1 MRFIRF
7 AVLFSML
14 LTITYTV
21 RAKDILYSKVDSLIY
36 ESYIKQFAKQQN
48 KPFDEILI
56 NTAKYFLESPYTAST
71 LEVSD
76 DEKLIINLQG
86 FDCTTFVENCIAL
99 SLVVKSGNTTF
110 DSYCRQLIAI
120 RYRDKKIN
128 GYTSRLHYT
137 SDWMYNNERNGLL
150 ENTTLK
156 IGGKRIDKIINF
168 MTMHP
173 QLYKQLINEQKN
185 LEELRETED
194 KINSRNNYIIL
205 TKVNIKQNE
214 KSIRNGDIIAFATS
228 IQGLDYT
235 HIGIAYRQT
244 GILHFI
250 HASSK
255 QKKVVIE
262 KRSLSDYCND
272 SKNCTGISTL
282 RITEN

>member
-86 FDCTTFVENCIAL
+86 LDCTTFVENCIAL

-194 KINSRNNYIIL
+194 KII
-205 TKVNIKQNE
+205 
-214 KSIRNGDIIAFATS
+214 
-228 IQGLDYT
+228 
-235 HIGIAYRQT
+235 
-244 GILHFI
+244 
-250 HASSK
+250 
-255 QKKVVIE
+255 
-262 KRSLSDYCND
+262 
-272 SKNCTGISTL
+272 
-282 RITEN
+282 